1 MLSTIVY
8 VWQIAKTCM
17 NNQKFSYG
25 FFCKPQ
31 FIVFLLLLRNVTGF
45 VE

>member
-1 MLSTIVY
+1 MPSTSIVH

-17 NNQKFSYG
+17 NNQKFSFLNFSLL
-25 FFCKPQ
+25 FF
-31 FIVFLLLLRNVTGF
+31 FLLLRNITGF